1 MGSDSINS
9 SSHAIHMLLSL
20 IKKLIESDPIFLLIP
35 FDVFRKIRPFLD
47 HEATR
52 LAIPH
57 KIVKRN
63 VIDGVPMIKAWREHL
78 GMTQQELAKK
88 ADVTQPAIAKLERS
102 AAKPRQATL
111 KKLAMAMNITTEQL
125 EE

>member
-1 MGSDSINS
+1 MSARTFDFQT
-9 SSHAIHMLLSL
+9 
-20 IKKLIESDPIFLLIP
+20 IEYEGNTAFVLIP

-47 HEATR
+47 HEATH

>member
-1 MGSDSINS
+1 MSARTFDFQT
-9 SSHAIHMLLSL
+9 
-20 IKKLIESDPIFLLIP
+20 IEYEGNPAFVLIP

-88 ADVTQPAIAKLERS
+88 ADVTQPAIAKPERS